1 MERLKKRLDGWSQL
15 VVLLTLVMFAVAVFV
30 KGIGHDLLLEGAVF
44 LVSAKLV
51 LMAYKNSVAAAETRE
66 QLAGLQ
72 ATLTRL
78 ADRLEPGEP
87 ANPAAPP
94 AQNRRPPA

>member
-51 LMAYKNSVAAAETRE
+51 E
-66 QLAGLQ
+66 QLAG
-72 ATLTRL
+72 ATGLGFVLRLGLGLRLTR
-78 ADRLEPGEP
+78 PGP
-87 ANPAAPP
+87 TGTSSAFK
-94 AQNRRPPA
+94 